1 MTEEAIY
8 KWLILYGPSP
18 KVMLFA
24 KQKRTESSNLSLT
37 TTFETLAE
45 MLGFFRFCVC
55 GNLNYHSIILLIQY
69 LPSVTNIK
77 DKHTRFEF

>member
-8 KWLILYGPSP
+8 KWLILYGTLP
-18 KVMLFA
+18 LGNDRA
-24 KQKRTESSNLSLT
+24 KLSRTESSNLSLT